1 MKRPL
6 SQIIMSHLN
15 DFGFDKNRDHIE
27 FVKFLV
33 FNYDE
38 DKLSTGI
45 DPKEEWKKFKAEGIE
60 ENTSALPSFDQFV
73 NEEFMIA
80 GFGPATQRPNVI
92 PNSVPTTGYSMKPI
106 AYHMDQIGSIAAN
119 EACTYE
125 SNDNPEHKGDD
136 YIAEAKKRVCE
147 KIDECYENK
156 KTW

>member
-45 DPKEEWKKFKAEGIE
+45 DPKEEWKKFTSKN
-60 ENTSALPSFDQFV
+60 ENTPALPSFDQFV

-92 PNSVPTTGYSMKPI
+92 PNTVPTTGYSMKPI

-125 SNDNPEHKGDD
+125 ADDNPEHKGDD
-136 YIAEAKKRVCE
+136 YIAEAKKQVCE
-147 KIDECYENK
+147 KIDEMYEEK